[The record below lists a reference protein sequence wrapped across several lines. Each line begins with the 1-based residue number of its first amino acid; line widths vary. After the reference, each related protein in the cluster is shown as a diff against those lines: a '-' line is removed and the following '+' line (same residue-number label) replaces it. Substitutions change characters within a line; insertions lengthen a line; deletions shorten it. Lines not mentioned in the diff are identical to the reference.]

1 MLPTQNM
8 AIPCNYC
15 HLFQIFNTLLLLELL
30 IAVCAD
36 VLWESG
42 ARDTAHLLRIASAM
56 SAFLSGGRQ
65 SCHPSRHSLVYVSVM
80 SGIGLSLLQHH
91 FYPPKT
97 LFGSAP
103 PMVLIRNYI
112 WKLG

>member
-56 SAFLSGGRQ
+56 SAFLSVQ
-65 SCHPSRHSLVYVSVM
+65 WWQPILPSIQAFAVYGM
-80 SGIGLSLLQHH
+80 AGC
-91 FYPPKT
+91 
-97 LFGSAP
+97 
-103 PMVLIRNYI
+103 
-112 WKLG
+112 